1 MSQLKNLLIEM
12 EEDAVF
18 LSYQEFKNQ
27 YAYEDAEDVFESIN
41 GPDEEDRSGLLRFL
55 KVKEEVKNV

>member
-1 MSQLKNLLIEM
+1 MLMEM
-12 EEDAVF
+12 EENAVF

-41 GPDEEDRSGLLRFL
+41 GPDEEDKSGLLRFL

>member
-1 MSQLKNLLIEM
+1 MSRFKNLLIEM

-18 LSYQEFKNQ
+18 LSYQEFKKQ
-27 YAYEDAEDVFESIN
+27 YAFKDAEAVFESIN

>member
-1 MSQLKNLLIEM
+1 M

>member
-1 MSQLKNLLIEM
+1 MEM
-12 EEDAVF
+12 EENAVF
-18 LSYQEFKNQ
+18 LSYQEFKKQ
-27 YAYEDAEDVFESIN
+27 YAYKGAESVFESIN

>member
-1 MSQLKNLLIEM
+1 MSRFKNLLMEM
-12 EEDAVF
+12 EENAVF
-18 LSYQEFKNQ
+18 LSYQEFKKQ
-27 YAYEDAEDVFESIN
+27 YAYEGAESVFESIN

>member
-1 MSQLKNLLIEM
+1 MSMFKNLLIEM
-12 EEDAVF
+12 EENAVF

-41 GPDEEDRSGLLRFL
+41 GPDRSGLLRFL